1 MKVFISVMNLLAR
14 TKCNKTRTAT
24 TKTTEH
30 LEYLPLGA
38 LPAIIII
45 IITTIIIIIVITIII
60 IIIIVVVAISL
71 RAVLLFQCHDIL
83 LLIPSASYR
92 TAHFGGI

>member
-1 MKVFISVMNLLAR
+1 MNLLAR

-24 TKTTEH
+24 TTTTEH
-30 LEYLPLGA
+30 LKYLPLGA

-45 IITTIIIIIVITIII
+45 IITTIII

-83 LLIPSASYR
+83 LLIPSASY
-92 TAHFGGI
+92 

>member
-1 MKVFISVMNLLAR
+1 MNLLAR

-24 TKTTEH
+24 TKTKEH
-30 LEYLPLGA
+30 LKYLPLGA
-38 LPAIIII
+38 LPTIVII
-45 IITTIIIIIVITIII
+45 IITTIIIIIIIITIIV

-83 LLIPSASYR
+83 LLIPSASY
-92 TAHFGGI
+92 

>member
-1 MKVFISVMNLLAR
+1 MNLLAR

-24 TKTTEH
+24 TTTTEH
-30 LEYLPLGA
+30 LKYLPLGA
-38 LPAIIII
+38 LPAIII
-45 IITTIIIIIVITIII
+45 IITTIIIIIVITIIII

-83 LLIPSASYR
+83 LLIPPASY
-92 TAHFGGI
+92 